1 MADDD
6 RTEAERVKPP
16 PVDGRTERQSTSGM
30 KRSSEQSRLPQDL
43 TQPQNPTDIVPPHKL
58 STIPQVP
65 GYELLGRLGSGS
77 YGEVW
82 RAREMRTGIEVA
94 IKFLVHG
101 AGLPWQLLQA
111 EVKQLA
117 MLHADPGIVQ
127 LIDVEP
133 AASPPFYIMEYLQQ
147 GSLARRLEKGPLPVG
162 DALKIFVQMTEALA
176 YVHAKGIRHCDLK
189 PANVLLDARGR
200 AKLADFGQAH
210 LSSDASPALGT
221 FFYMAPEQA
230 DLSKQIPDTRWDVY
244 ALGALFY
251 TMVTGRPPREDSR
264 IRDQLAGT
272 EELSHRLQRYR
283 EWVQHAPEPRNHRG
297 VAGMD
302 RHLAD
307 IIDRCLAL
315 DPAKRWP
322 DAAAVL
328 DALERRQRLRRQR
341 PLLAFGVIAPL
352 LLLLVMA
359 GLGSMMLNESITRSE
374 EALASQLDKL
384 LESDLILARV
394 VARAVEEELLNIKR
408 TLIFKS
414 RREELRLA
422 VKQADRRTLTALLKE
437 NFERT
442 SPGKFGRW
450 VVTDRH
456 GKLLACFPIDKSIY
470 GVDFGWRGWFNG
482 EEDRPDE
489 RQAHFEPARETVI
502 SQPFIGQSLER
513 PLTIAVSTP
522 IWDDKENGHVAGV
535 LMATVHLDEIH
546 HWLDERARMDH
557 GFIALINE
565 NGQFL
570 HHRERDKIKPKEG
583 ENPVSHNAAVFRDV
597 LAGKEGSRSHDDP
610 LDGKTY
616 LTAYAP
622 LPRIGWGALVQ
633 HDSHAALEPINALKE
648 SLNRYFWIGL
658 AAIGVLISVLW
669 GALLITLR
677 HSARVPRP

>member
-1 MADDD
+1 
-6 RTEAERVKPP
+6 
-16 PVDGRTERQSTSGM
+16 M
-30 KRSSEQSRLPQDL
+30 KRSSEQSRLPQDV
-43 TQPQNPTDIVPPHKL
+43 TQPQSSADIVPLHKL
-58 STIPQVP
+58 DKMPPVP
-65 GYELLGRLGSGS
+65 GYELVERLGSGS

-82 RAREMRTGIEVA
+82 RARDNRTGIEVA

-101 AGLPWQLLQA
+101 AGLRWQLLQA

-127 LIDVEP
+127 LIDMEP
-133 AASPPFYIMEYLQQ
+133 AATPPYYIMEYVQQ
-147 GSLARRLEKGPLPVG
+147 GSLAHKLEKGPLPVA
-162 DALKIFVQMTEALA
+162 DALKIFTQMAEALA
-176 YVHAKGIRHCDLK
+176 YVHAKGVRHCDLK

-200 AKLADFGQAH
+200 ARLADFGQAH

-251 TMVTGRPPREDSR
+251 TMVTGRPPREDPS

-283 EWVQHAPEPRNHRG
+283 DWVQQAPQPRNHRA
-297 VAGMD
+297 VVGMD
-302 RHLAD
+302 RHLAE

-315 DPAKRWP
+315 DPAHRLP

-341 PLLAFGVIAPL
+341 PLLAFGFVAPL

-359 GLGSMMLNESITRSE
+359 GLGTMMLNESIARSE
-374 EALASQLDKL
+374 QALSRQFGEL

-394 VARAVEEELLNIKR
+394 VARAVEEELLSIKK
-408 TLIFKS
+408 TLGFKA
-414 RREELRLA
+414 RRDDLRQALS
-422 VKQADRRTLTALLKE
+422 QADRRALTALLKE
-437 NFERT
+437 NYEKS

-450 VVTDRH
+450 VVTDRQ
-456 GKLLACFPIDKSIY
+456 GKLLACYPIDKSIY
-470 GVDFGWRGWFNG
+470 GVDFGWRDWFNG
-482 EEDRPDE
+482 VGDQPDKKLA
-489 RQAHFEPARETVI
+489 RFEPLRQTEF
-502 SQPFIGQSLER
+502 SQPFIGQSRGR

-522 IWDDKENGHVAGV
+522 IWKDREDGTVAGV

-546 HWLDERARMDH
+546 RWLDERAKMTH
-557 GFIALINE
+557 GFVALIND

-570 HHRERDKIKPKEG
+570 HHREQDKIKPAEG
-583 ENPVSHNAAVFRDV
+583 RNAVQHKGEVFREV
-597 LAGKEGSRSHDDP
+597 LAGKEGSRSHNDP
-610 LDGKTY
+610 LDGNTY

-622 LPRIGWGALVQ
+622 LPKIGWGALVQ
-633 HDSHAALEPINALKE
+633 HDSDAALEPVNDLKQ
-648 SLNRYFWIGL
+648 SLSRYFWIGL
-658 AAIGVLISVLW
+658 VAIGVLISLLW
-669 GALLITLR
+669 GALIVTLR
-677 HSARVPRP
+677 RSARMPRA